1 LKVVIVGAGVMGLS
15 AALDLLDEGHDVTL
29 LEAAE
34 TAGGLAGS
42 FDFGGAAV
50 EKFYHFLCG
59 ADRVYFRWLDRLGL
73 SKKLRWRRTSMAVLR
88 DGRLHS
94 FGDPLSLLGF
104 SPLSL
109 GSRIRYGLHVL
120 AAKRRT
126 DWKALEGVPARE
138 WLVEGGGEEAYRVVW
153 EPLLRQKFGDET
165 DSISAAWI
173 WSRVHR
179 LASSRDRLFR
189 EWLGFLEG
197 GSDVFVE
204 ALVRAISSK
213 GGRIELCT
221 PVEHIHIG
229 ADGSDRDR
237 LRAEGVRAGGREF
250 PADAVISTIPLSFLL
265 RIAPELPASY
275 REAALDLG
283 NVGVRCIV
291 LKLERPLTP
300 YFWINVND
308 ELPVCG
314 LIEYT
319 NLNPPAAFQ
328 GRTLVYSP
336 LYVPASSPRYGCPDE
351 EVLAETVDSIS
362 RIEPRFGASGV
373 VDYRV
378 FREPYAQ
385 PVCPVGFTGRLA
397 PIRTPVANLFAAD
410 TTHLLPHDRSI
421 SDSIAL
427 AERLLATLRD
437 PRSEGN
443 RRA

>member
-1 LKVVIVGAGVMGLS
+1 LKVVIAGAGVMGLS
-15 AALDLLDEGHDVTL
+15 AALELLDQGHEVTV
-29 LEAAE
+29 LEAADH
-34 TAGGLAGS
+34 AGGLAGS
-42 FDFGGAAV
+42 FDFGGVAV

-73 SKKLRWRRTSMAVLR
+73 SNRLRWRRTSMAVYR
-88 DGRLHS
+88 DERLHS
-94 FGDPLSLLGF
+94 FGDPLSLLAF
-104 SPLSL
+104 SPLSV

-120 AAKRRT
+120 GAKRRSE
-126 DWKALEGVPARE
+126 WRALERVPARE
-138 WLVEGGGEEAYRVVW
+138 WLVEGAGEEAYRVVW
-153 EPLLRQKFGDET
+153 EPLLRQKFGADTE
-165 DSISAAWI
+165 SISAAWI

-197 GSDVFVE
+197 GSDVFVA
-204 ALVRAISSK
+204 ALVQAISSK
-213 GGRIELCT
+213 GGRIELRS
-221 PVEHIHIG
+221 PVERIHI
-229 ADGSDRDR
+229 DGGFGNDES
-237 LRAEGVRAGGREF
+237 RASGVRAAGRDF

-265 RIAPELPASY
+265 RVAPDLPAAY

-291 LKLERPLTP
+291 MKLARPLTP

-319 NLNPPAAFQ
+319 NLNPPGAFE

-336 LYVPASSPRYGCPDE
+336 LYVAALDPRYRAPDE
-351 EVLAETVDSIS
+351 EVMEETLQSMS
-362 RIEPRFGASGV
+362 RIVPGFDRSSV

-378 FREPYAQ
+378 FREPFAQ
-385 PVCPVGFTGRLA
+385 PVCPVGFTERLA
-397 PIRTPVANLFAAD
+397 PLRTPVANLIAAD

-421 SDSIAL
+421 SDSLAL
-427 AERLLATLRD
+427 AERLLASFRD
-437 PRSEGN
+437 ACSDRTRG
-443 RRA
+443 